1 MTTIIILS
9 IFYSLIVVKEEQKWE
24 NHRWT
29 DLMNSGN

>member
-1 MTTIIILS
+1 MTAIIILS

-24 NHRWT
+24 NYKWT